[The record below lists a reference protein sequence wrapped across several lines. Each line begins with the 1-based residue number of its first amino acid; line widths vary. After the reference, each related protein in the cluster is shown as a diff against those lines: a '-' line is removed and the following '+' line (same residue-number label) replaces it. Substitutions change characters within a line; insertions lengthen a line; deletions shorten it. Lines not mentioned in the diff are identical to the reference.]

1 MGAEI
6 NMAPERNSLR
16 KRGINIAGAAGWI
29 LMAAVLS
36 ATGQGSAGKPE
47 ELCLGGQPNAPVRIE
62 VFSDFE
68 CPHCREFY
76 LDTLKPL
83 IADFTKEKRI
93 DKIYILYH
101 DFPLDMHP
109 NARKAASYALAAKQ
123 ISREAW
129 LRVIDVLYQD
139 QELWSQNGNIEGE
152 LSKVLNPA
160 ELARVRKLVTD
171 PSIEQAV
178 RLEVQLGQSREI
190 TMTPTF
196 FIISQSGRQQRV
208 NGSLGYLIVKDSLEQ
223 LLK

>member
-1 MGAEI
+1 MSPKWNKI
-6 NMAPERNSLR
+6 R
-16 KRGINIAGAAGWI
+16 KRGVNIAGAAAWI

-36 ATGQGSAGKPE
+36 ATGQGGAGQPE

-93 DKIYILYH
+93 DKIYIVYH

-109 NARKAASYALAAKQ
+109 NARKAAGYALAAEK

-129 LRVIDVLYQD
+129 LRVIDAFYQD
-139 QELWSQNGNIEGE
+139 QAVWSQNGNIEGE
-152 LSKVLNPA
+152 LAKVLNPA
-160 ELARVRKLVTD
+160 DLARVKKLVAD

-178 RLEVQLGQSREI
+178 RLEVQLGQSRQI

-196 FIISQSGRQQRV
+196 FIITQSGRQQRV
-208 NGSLGYLIVKDSLEQ
+208 DGGLGYLVLKDRLEP